1 MKTTFSKMVWSIA
14 ALLLSSLVRADV
26 TATVT
31 MSDSTFLNLTTGS
44 TSINGADIGYKST
57 IGIFYQGSAKGLNL
71 GQIGASSYAALTQ
84 AALAQLSAAG
94 NVTPIAPSTLTAGDV
109 FAVQGNNG
117 NFTKAMVTSSAGSS
131 ITFQYTTFGA
141 SGGSGGG
148 SNAPTVTDIV
158 NNSSLVPISGF
169 TNSGIS
175 PSTLFVIH
183 GSGMASV
190 TTVTSLQDSTKGLPT
205 TLNGAQV
212 TISAGG
218 KTWTPGLYY
227 AEATQIAGVLPA
239 AVPIGPATVTVS
251 YNNATSSPVTFQVV
265 PSAYGIDSYNGN
277 LAVAQDALTYQLLN
291 YTNSGKP
298 GEIVILWGS
307 GLGADSADSDTTYTS
322 SPHSINTQTQVYVGG
337 VQATNVAYVGASVYP
352 GVHIIQFTLP
362 SGVPNGCF
370 VPVAVV
376 TGGGTVSNLPT
387 IPFMDSGGVCNDAYS
402 GLNGNQINNLTGQS
416 TVRSGDVFVGQ
427 DTGPGSGGPST
438 QNFASA
444 FFYKVSGT
452 SSIQD
457 IASVSLGSCSLSQ
470 SVTSSGSTSTSTGLN
485 AGAITVTGPS
495 GGPVTLQ
502 SIPQLAGGY
511 EAQLSSG
518 AIPASGGAFTFTGS
532 GGVDVGSFTATVN
545 FPNPILSWTNQ
556 SAAATVTRSAGLTY
570 QWTGGAPG
578 TFVIVSGYSSSGTAS
593 GSYTCIF
600 PQSAGQGAVPAYILA
615 GLPAGNGNS
624 MIENSTPFT
633 SFTASGLDYGYAF
646 GSVSVSVN
654 TLYK

>member
-1 MKTTFSKMVWSIA
+1 MNTTVSRTVWPIA
-14 ALLLSSLVRADV
+14 ALLLTSLVHADV

-31 MSDSTFLNLTTGS
+31 MADGSFLNLTTGS
-44 TSINGADIGYKST
+44 TSINGADIGYKAST
-57 IGIFYQGSAKGLNL
+57 GIFYQGSAKGLNL
-71 GQIGASSYAALTQ
+71 GPIGSSAYSALTQ
-84 AALAQLSAAG
+84 AALSQFAAAG
-94 NVTPIAPSTLTAGDV
+94 NVTPISPSTLTVGDV
-109 FAVQGNNG
+109 FAVQGNTG

-148 SNAPTVTDIV
+148 PTAPTVTDIV
-158 NNSSLVPISGF
+158 NNSSLVPMSGF

-277 LAVAQDALTYQLLN
+277 LAVAQDAITYQLLN

-352 GVHIIQFTLP
+352 GVHIIQFSLC
-362 SGVPNGCF
+362 SAVPYGCF
-370 VPVAVV
+370 VPVPLV
-376 TGGGTVSNLPT
+376 TGWGPVTNRPT
-387 IPFMDSGGVCNDAYS
+387 IPFVDSGGVCNDAYT
-402 GLNGNQINNLTGQS
+402 GLNGNQINN
-416 TVRSGDVFVGQ
+416 
-427 DTGPGSGGPST
+427 
-438 QNFASA
+438 ASA
-444 FFYKVSGT
+444 FSFFYKVNGT
-452 SSIQD
+452 SSIEGN
-457 IASVSLGSCSLSQ
+457 STVSLGSCSLSQ
-470 SVTSSGSTSTSTGLN
+470 IVASSDTTTTSTGLN
-485 AGAITVTGPS
+485 AGTITVTGPS

-502 SIPQLAGGY
+502 SIPQLTGGY
-511 EAQLSSG
+511 EAQLSAG
-518 AIPASGGAFTFTGS
+518 AIPSSGGAFTFKGS
-532 GGVDVGSFTATVN
+532 GGADVGPFSATIN
-545 FPNPILSWTNQ
+545 FP
-556 SAAATVTRSAGLTY
+556 
-570 QWTGGAPG
+570 
-578 TFVIVSGYSSSGTAS
+578 
-593 GSYTCIF
+593 
-600 PQSAGQGAVPAYILA
+600 
-615 GLPAGNGNS
+615 
-624 MIENSTPFT
+624 
-633 SFTASGLDYGYAF
+633 
-646 GSVSVSVN
+646 
-654 TLYK
+654 